1 MNNKTVKI
9 WLLLLICAAPA
20 LADSSRQDNGGDP
33 DRIRGWEAAVP
44 ADPDDPEENWLDDSH
59 SYATEQAQALTQWMD
74 EYFGE
79 PNYELEAAES
89 LLRLDFTTDWDE
101 QDGTNNN
108 VRLRGKIQVPRISKR
123 LNLVFSDDEG
133 DELDADQ
140 SERNRS
146 DGFGLLYRV
155 SEGEHS
161 RFDLTMGINWNRVRP
176 GVRYRYQ
183 GALSDVSTYRFTQR
197 LQYDNEDGAFA
208 TSQIELNRVL
218 GENTLL
224 RWNNRA
230 VYGEETQGTEW
241 VTRLSLFERHKTVNR
256 KRQLGISYFGAVN
269 GVTDPDYVK
278 NYKVGVLFRRQVY
291 RRYLFLEVE
300 PAYNYR
306 KENED
311 AKRQFGWSVA
321 LRLQIALERDLTR
334 KKNKKKNRNN
344 TPEEDAIG
352 QTSGADLPVDTG
364 ERLPHGGATPRILPT
379 TYRFSSAKAASLE
392 RTIPLTCMMPA
403 WG

>member
-1 MNNKTVKI
+1 MNNNTVKI

-140 SERNRS
+140 NERNRG

-208 TSQIELNRVL
+208 TSQIELNRAL

-291 RRYLFLEVE
+291 RKYLFLEVE

-321 LRLQIALERDLTR
+321 LRLQIALERDLAR

-352 QTSGADLPVDTG
+352 QTSGADLPVAPGSDYRTAVDAPDTTDD
-364 ERLPHGGATPRILPT
+364 L
-379 TYRFSSAKAASLE
+379 
-392 RTIPLTCMMPA
+392 
-403 WG
+403 

>member
-352 QTSGADLPVDTG
+352 QTSGADLPVAPGSDYRTAVDAPDTTDD
-364 ERLPHGGATPRILPT
+364 L
-379 TYRFSSAKAASLE
+379 
-392 RTIPLTCMMPA
+392 
-403 WG
+403 

>member
-20 LADSSRQDNGGDP
+20 LASAAGSNGDP
-33 DRIRGWEAAVP
+33 DTIRGWEAAVP
-44 ADPDDPEENWLDDSH
+44 ADPNEPEVNWLDDSH
-59 SYATEQAQALTQWMD
+59 AYATDQAQAVTQWMD

-89 LLRLDFTTDWDE
+89 LLRLDFTTEWDE
-101 QDGTNNN
+101 QDHINNN

-140 SERNRS
+140 NERNRS

-197 LQYDNEDGAFA
+197 LQYDNENGGFA

-230 VYGEETQGTEW
+230 VYGEETDGTEW
-241 VTRLSLFERHKTVNR
+241 VSRLSLFQRHKTVNR
-256 KRQLGISYFGAVN
+256 NRQMGISYFGAVN

-278 NYKVGVLFRRQVY
+278 NYRLGVLFRRQVY
-291 RRYLFLEVE
+291 RKYLFLEVE

-311 AKRQFGWSVA
+311 AKRQFAWSIA

-334 KKNKKKNRNN
+334 KKNRNKKKH
-344 TPEEDAIG
+344 PEEDAIG
-352 QTSGADLPVDTG
+352 QTSGADLP
-364 ERLPHGGATPRILPT
+364 GAQGSDYP
-379 TYRFSSAKAASLE
+379 SAAASRVTAGDL
-392 RTIPLTCMMPA
+392 
-403 WG
+403 

>member
-1 MNNKTVKI
+1 MKNSETVKI
-9 WLLLLICAAPA
+9 WLLLLLCAAPA
-20 LADSSRQDNGGDP
+20 LADSPDREGNSDP

-44 ADPDDPEENWLDDSH
+44 ADPSDPEENWLDSSH
-59 SYATEQAQALTQWMD
+59 SYATEQAQALTEWMD
-74 EYFGE
+74 AYFGE

-108 VRLRGKIQVPRISKR
+108 VRLRGKIQLPRISKR

-133 DELDADQ
+133 DEVDSDLD
-140 SERNRS
+140 ERDRNS
-146 DGFGLLYRV
+146 GFGLLYRV
-155 SEGEHS
+155 SEGDHS

-197 LQYDNEDGAFA
+197 LQYDNNERAFG

-218 GENTLL
+218 DENTLL

-230 VYGEETQGTEW
+230 VYGQETNGTEW
-241 VTRLSLFERHKTVNR
+241 VTRLSLFQRHKIVDH
-256 KRQLGISYFGAVN
+256 KRQLGISYFGSVN
-269 GVTDPDYVK
+269 GYTDPDYVK
-278 NYKVGVLFRRQVY
+278 NYQLGVLFRRQVY
-291 RRYLFLEVE
+291 RKYLFLEVE

-311 AKRQFGWSVA
+311 AKRQFGWSIA
-321 LRLQIALERDLTR
+321 LRLQVALERDLSR
-334 KKNKKKNRNN
+334 KKKGKKNRQSDPGE
-344 TPEEDAIG
+344 TAAAP
-352 QTSGADLPVDTG
+352 TSETGIDGESGSGYRSAAGSPGTAQDL
-364 ERLPHGGATPRILPT
+364 
-379 TYRFSSAKAASLE
+379 
-392 RTIPLTCMMPA
+392 
-403 WG
+403 

>member
-9 WLLLLICAAPA
+9 WLLLLLCAAPA
-20 LADSSRQDNGGDP
+20 LAYSAGQDGAGNP
-33 DRIRGWEAAVP
+33 DRVRGWEASAP
-44 ADPDDPEENWLDDSH
+44 GDPNEPEENWLDDSH

-74 EYFGE
+74 QYFGE

-123 LNLVFSDDEG
+123 LNLVFSEDEG
-133 DELDADQ
+133 DELDTG
-140 SERNRS
+140 RNEPTRD

-155 SEGEHS
+155 SEDEHS

-197 LQYDNEDGAFA
+197 LQYDNKNGGFA

-218 GENTLL
+218 GEHTLL

-230 VYGEETQGTEW
+230 VYGEETRGTEW
-241 VTRLSLFERHKTVNR
+241 VTRLSLFQRHKTVSR

-278 NYKVGVLFRRQVY
+278 NYQVGVLFRRQVY

-321 LRLQIALERDLTR
+321 VRLQIALERDLAR
-334 KKNKKKNRNN
+334 NKNRNKNKKK
-344 TPEEDAIG
+344 TAPDGEADG
-352 QTSGADLPVDTG
+352 QTSEADLPVAPGSDY
-364 ERLPHGGATPRILPT
+364 PT
-379 TYRFSSAKAASLE
+379 AVDSPETSDDL
-392 RTIPLTCMMPA
+392 
-403 WG
+403 